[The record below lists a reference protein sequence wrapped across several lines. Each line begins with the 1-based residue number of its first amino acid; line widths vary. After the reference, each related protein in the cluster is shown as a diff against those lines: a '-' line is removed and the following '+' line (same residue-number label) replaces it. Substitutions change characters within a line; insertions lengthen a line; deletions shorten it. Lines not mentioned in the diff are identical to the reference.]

1 LPQVVVA
8 HLVGAG
14 LSAPRQADFLLA
26 ISELATNALEHA
38 DPPAHVCL
46 WTTSTSVV
54 CQITDTGR
62 YTQPLGGLLPPSV
75 NQRRG
80 RGLWMAHQLCDQYYL
95 WSRPTTIRVK
105 RK

>member
-26 ISELATNALEHA
+26 ISELATNALEHG